1 MVNLKYYFEKTN
13 AVNMLEQHFFSSFGS
28 ETVKFVTIIAKKIA
42 RSKTELSLIDIIA
55 TSGAR
60 VRMLRSVQHA
70 KNIT

>member
-1 MVNLKYYFEKTN
+1 M
-13 AVNMLEQHFFSSFGS
+13 NMLEQHFFSSFGS

-55 TSGAR
+55 ASRAR
-60 VRMLRSVQHA
+60 VRMLRFVRQHT